1 MRWKGGHDASTIRSK
16 SRIKSLE
23 NIAEER
29 EWFSLEKVSS
39 LVDDSSVEAEVLR
52 QMAPALLDKSMS
64 AVLSPRE
71 KAILENFANGGSQS
85 EEAERQKISPQ
96 RVSQLREEA
105 LSKLRHPLVRRVLR
119 PLLDGFD

>member
-1 MRWKGGHDASTIRSK
+1 MRWKGGHDASTIRYK

-71 KAILENFANGGSQS
+71 KARLESMMPRCSRWQNW
-85 EEAERQKISPQ
+85 
-96 RVSQLREEA
+96 
-105 LSKLRHPLVRRVLR
+105 
-119 PLLDGFD
+119 LLL